1 MMLIAE
7 IPEGLTVGEQA
18 ILRRLEKAPLDLR
31 WGRSGWCV
39 DYLPK
44 PAKRSDFDSLCKR
57 KPALVEI
64 EAARLVLVVGAN
76 TSE

>member
-1 MMLIAE
+1 MQSAVM
-7 IPEGLTVGEQA
+7 PEGLTVGEQA

-31 WGRSGWCV
+31 WGRSGWCA

-57 KPALVEI
+57 NPALVEI
-64 EAARLVLVVGAN
+64 VMARLVLVDEPS